1 MDLVFYPTA
10 HLDKNGAQLIVYY
23 DELTRV
29 LMAFED
35 VLEHL
40 AAGQEVRIRPA
51 THVDAAA
58 IAHIE
63 TQIAIVKAQRAAA
76 LPPLTI
82 KDWIENVGREDFQW
96 PPMTEQ
102 QARELGQLL
111 NAQGGKYAH

>member
-1 MDLVFYPTA
+1 MDLVIYPTA

-29 LMAFED
+29 LMAFDD

-40 AAGQEVRIRPA
+40 AAGEEVRIRPA
-51 THVDAAA
+51 THMDAAA

-82 KDWIENVGREDFQW
+82 QEWIERAGTDDHSPAFGFLINGYQ
-96 PPMTEQ
+96 
-102 QARELGQLL
+102 
-111 NAQGGKYAH
+111 QGGNDVWH